1 MNNILPSFISAAVT
15 LLVCMINNR
24 SQYIMAQKKH
34 ERTIELIDYRLTELS
49 ARVDKH
55 NTLVERTYNLEK
67 RMDIVSNSALR
78 KGGATLFFEKIKSAN
93 RRIEVLE
100 KAS

>member
-1 MNNILPSFISAAVT
+1 MNNILPSFISAVVT

-67 RMDIVSNSALR
+67 RMDIEA
-78 KGGATLFFEKIKSAN
+78 EKIKSAN

>member
-1 MNNILPSFISAAVT
+1 MDNILPSFISAAVT
-15 LLVCMINNR
+15 LIVCMINNR

-67 RMDIVSNSALR
+67 RMDIEA
-78 KGGATLFFEKIKSAN
+78 EKIKSAN

>member
-67 RMDIVSNSALR
+67 RMDIEA
-78 KGGATLFFEKIKSAN
+78 EKIKSAN

>member
-34 ERTIELIDYRLTELS
+34 ERTIELIYYRLTELS

-67 RMDIVSNSALR
+67 RMDIEA
-78 KGGATLFFEKIKSAN
+78 EKIKSAN

>member
-15 LLVCMINNR
+15 LIVCMINNK

-67 RMDIVSNSALR
+67 RMDIEA
-78 KGGATLFFEKIKSAN
+78 EKIKSAN

>member
-15 LLVCMINNR
+15 LIVCMINNR

-67 RMDIVSNSALR
+67 RMDIEA
-78 KGGATLFFEKIKSAN
+78 EKIKSAN
-93 RRIEVLE
+93 RRIELLE

>member
-24 SQYIMAQKKH
+24 SQYIMAQKKY
-34 ERTIELIDYRLTELS
+34 ERTIELIDYRLTELT

-67 RMDIVSNSALR
+67 RMDIEA
-78 KGGATLFFEKIKSAN
+78 EKIKSAN

>member
-49 ARVDKH
+49 AKVDKH

-67 RMDIVSNSALR
+67 RMDIEA
-78 KGGATLFFEKIKSAN
+78 EKIKSAN

>member
-1 MNNILPSFISAAVT
+1 MTNILPSFISAAVT

-67 RMDIVSNSALR
+67 RMDIEA
-78 KGGATLFFEKIKSAN
+78 EKIKSAN

>member
-24 SQYIMAQKKH
+24 SRYIMAQKKH

-67 RMDIVSNSALR
+67 RMDIEA
-78 KGGATLFFEKIKSAN
+78 EKIKSAN

>member
-67 RMDIVSNSALR
+67 RMDIEA
-78 KGGATLFFEKIKSAN
+78 EKIKSAN

-100 KAS
+100 KES

>member
-49 ARVDKH
+49 ERVDKH

-67 RMDIVSNSALR
+67 RMDIEA
-78 KGGATLFFEKIKSAN
+78 EKIKSAN

>member
-55 NTLVERTYNLEK
+55 NALVERTYNLEK
-67 RMDIVSNSALR
+67 RMDIEA
-78 KGGATLFFEKIKSAN
+78 EKIKSAN

>member
-34 ERTIELIDYRLTELS
+34 ERTIELIDYRLTELTE
-49 ARVDKH
+49 RVDKH

-67 RMDIVSNSALR
+67 RMDIEA
-78 KGGATLFFEKIKSAN
+78 EKIKSAN

>member
-34 ERTIELIDYRLTELS
+34 ERTIELIDYRHTELS

-67 RMDIVSNSALR
+67 RMDIEA
-78 KGGATLFFEKIKSAN
+78 EKIKSAN

>member
-1 MNNILPSFISAAVT
+1 MNSILPSFISAAVT

-67 RMDIVSNSALR
+67 RMDIEA
-78 KGGATLFFEKIKSAN
+78 EKIKSAN

>member
-34 ERTIELIDYRLTELS
+34 ERTIELIDYRLTELT

-67 RMDIVSNSALR
+67 RMDIEAD
-78 KGGATLFFEKIKSAN
+78 KIKSAN

>member
-24 SQYIMAQKKH
+24 SQYIMAQKKY
-34 ERTIELIDYRLTELS
+34 ERTIELLDYRLTELT

-67 RMDIVSNSALR
+67 RMDIEA
-78 KGGATLFFEKIKSAN
+78 EKIKSAN

>member
-67 RMDIVSNSALR
+67 RMDIEA
-78 KGGATLFFEKIKSAN
+78 EKIKAAT

>member
-15 LLVCMINNR
+15 LLFCMINNR

-67 RMDIVSNSALR
+67 RMDIEV
-78 KGGATLFFEKIKSAN
+78 EKIKSAN

>member
-15 LLVCMINNR
+15 LIVCMINNR

-34 ERTIELIDYRLTELS
+34 ERTIELIDYRLTELT

-67 RMDIVSNSALR
+67 RMDIEA
-78 KGGATLFFEKIKSAN
+78 EKIKSAN

>member
-55 NTLVERTYNLEK
+55 NTLVERTYNLQK
-67 RMDIVSNSALR
+67 RMDIEA
-78 KGGATLFFEKIKSAN
+78 EKIKSAN

>member
-1 MNNILPSFISAAVT
+1 MNNVLPSFISAAVT

-67 RMDIVSNSALR
+67 RMDIEA
-78 KGGATLFFEKIKSAN
+78 EKIKSAN